1 MRHSDYFHLCYY
13 YPNCFGCSQAAVKTL
28 VVASFVVFFAGGA
41 GAGAGGAAVALVR
54 FLTFAA
60 LDDVALAYLP

>member
-1 MRHSDYFHLCYY
+1 M
-13 YPNCFGCSQAAVKTL
+13 
-28 VVASFVVFFAGGA
+28 VASFVVFFAGGA